1 MCTVL
6 QIIFFIQ
13 YNGNFH
19 PFIRILETDK
29 FGVFENMR
37 MTVLFPSKSTPSNE
51 DNEVPQSNPT
61 IQESE
66 ILVEDR
72 FPLSSN
78 DIEDEY

>member
-1 MCTVL
+1 
-6 QIIFFIQ
+6 
-13 YNGNFH
+13 
-19 PFIRILETDK
+19 
-29 FGVFENMR
+29 MR
-37 MTVLFPSKSTPSNE
+37 MTVLFPSKSTQSNE